1 MNLSTVLRIIVSCLL
16 NAVVAWTVDYYA
28 TSLLS
33 RRDVFKTGRK
43 PKIFTVQWLAFT
55 LMLCGFALLPSGLNE
70 VGKLSVICLKAV
82 CCIVLFDLLY
92 EGSFLKKLLPF

>member
-1 MNLSTVLRIIVSCLL
+1 MTILNIIACCLL
-16 NAVVAWTVDYYA
+16 NAVVAWTVDYFA

-55 LMLCGFALLPSGLNE
+55 LMLCGFALLPSDLNE
-70 VGKLSVICLKAV
+70 AGKFSVI
-82 CCIVLFDLLY
+82 
-92 EGSFLKKLLPF
+92 

>member
-33 RRDVFKTGRK
+33 RRDVFRSEEHTSEL
-43 PKIFTVQWLAFT
+43 Q
-55 LMLCGFALLPSGLNE
+55 SH
-70 VGKLSVICLKAV
+70 
-82 CCIVLFDLLY
+82 
-92 EGSFLKKLLPF
+92 

>member
-43 PKIFTVQWLAFT
+43 PKFLRFN
-55 LMLCGFALLPSGLNE
+55 GLH
-70 VGKLSVICLKAV
+70 SR
-82 CCIVLFDLLY
+82 
-92 EGSFLKKLLPF
+92 

>member
-55 LMLCGFALLPSGLNE
+55 LMLCAASVGSERSLE
-70 VGKLSVICLKAV
+70 VSCNMHQS
-82 CCIVLFDLLY
+82 CLLY
-92 EGSFLKKLLPF
+92 CSF

>member
-33 RRDVFKTGRK
+33 AEMFSKRDASRK
-43 PKIFTVQWLAFT
+43 FLRFN
-55 LMLCGFALLPSGLNE
+55 GLH
-70 VGKLSVICLKAV
+70 SR
-82 CCIVLFDLLY
+82 
-92 EGSFLKKLLPF
+92 